1 MHGNFATLDSET
13 LRDSI
18 RSQAPA
24 EMPPPDEPK
33 RRVARK
39 LTKRR
44 KEERVYTMEIPKKFE
59 EGDDVEED
67 CTAPR
72 GLGGAMI
79 NQSVFGMIAAAGS
92 QVDFNTRF
100 EGSEDDDEE
109 SNEDTARQ
117 SRDQIVPGA
126 KENHRDC
133 QEPFGDMEKPKPK
146 RKLTDNKL
154 LRSLSHLGHAHR
166 KHKPTSKLP
175 TLLSE
180 STSDASKS
188 SNTGSSEHKEDMADM
203 DTTEKLPSRGPPV
216 MGQMLDAREQ
226 AAAER
231 PSFESRGSLDLLQE
245 SSNSSA
251 DDPALNLAKRLME
264 IFQFEEPEPVI
275 EGEQRINSQNE

>member
-1 MHGNFATLDSET
+1 
-13 LRDSI
+13 
-18 RSQAPA
+18 
-24 EMPPPDEPK
+24 
-33 RRVARK
+33 
-39 LTKRR
+39 
-44 KEERVYTMEIPKKFE
+44 MEIPKKFE

-72 GLGGAMI
+72 GPGGAMI

-109 SNEDTARQ
+109 DPSRRTSKERVAGVPEASPRQ
-117 SRDQIVPGA
+117 SQELSRDKLGMV
-126 KENHRDC
+126 
-133 QEPFGDMEKPKPK
+133 KPK

-154 LRSLSHLGHAHR
+154 LRSLSHLGHGHR
-166 KHKPTSKLP
+166 KHKPSSRLP

-180 STSDASKS
+180 STTEASKS
-188 SNTGSSEHKEDMADM
+188 SHSWSAEHKEDMADM

-231 PSFESRGSLDLLQE
+231 PSFESRGSLDRLQE
-245 SSNSSA
+245 SSASSEE
-251 DDPALNLAKRLME
+251 DPASNLAKRLME

-275 EGEQRINSQNE
+275 EGESLVIIIAQFERSRS